1 MHIALGTCEMLEIQ
15 LEQLTGTF
23 LEIQSDDWWVIQT
36 LPLGCL
42 EETHCGLDSL
52 TQQDFQLDSLNDDFH
67 FHLLGIRD
75 SLSSIRAYNIKLYLV
90 SNMDKPCPNDLIP
103 ITLDSQ
109 IWRLCAM
116 FGTNLIFRN
125 QTIYRG
131 VQLNISQFVYYIVY
145 TFLVN
150 RINNFTERKINKK

>member
-52 TQQDFQLDSLNDDFH
+52 TQQDSQLDSLNDDFH

-90 SNMDKPCPNDLIP
+90 SNMDKPCPNDLLP
-103 ITLDSQ
+103 ITLASQ
-109 IWRLCAM
+109 IWILCAM

-125 QTIYRG
+125 PTKNCLQRSTIKYFS
-131 VQLNISQFVYYIVY
+131 VCILYSIYI
-145 TFLVN
+145 LG
-150 RINNFTERKINKK
+150 